1 MRTARAASRLTPRK
15 LELTRFDGLVMAVMI
30 ALTAAI
36 VGVVLRGD
44 RVGVTVKAG
53 DYGPVGSVRGAA
65 AVRVRF
71 SEAMDRASVEARL
84 HIDPALAGQIAW
96 SDARTL
102 IFTPAEAFAAG
113 QTYTVT
119 LDSGALASG
128 RHAALAD
135 DLRWTFQALLP
146 RVVYLGPAHAYVR
159 NLMLADLES
168 GAITPL
174 TNSSSG
180 VEDFAVRPDGR
191 AIVYSQTNP
200 DHTSDL
206 WLLDLAA
213 GQSRPLTRCVN
224 AVCSAPAWTPDGS
237 RIVYQRQEFNTGQA
251 VGSGEVRAWIVDPE
265 TLQTGLLFDDP
276 QQLGAEPLWSPDG
289 QRVAVFDAASG
300 GIRVHDL
307 QDGTDTIIPSQVGSV
322 GVFSPDGSRLVYPVL
337 VRGAVGDT
345 FYTHLEMVEFAAQER
360 VRLSGEPDAAV
371 EDGSAAWSPDGTRLV
386 IARRYLDERYT
397 LGRQLYLFDPASGEA
412 QPLVVETDYTHAAMH
427 WDASGRYVVYQRFS
441 VLDPDTQPEV
451 WLVDVVTGETRQIA
465 PDAFFPAWLP

>member
-1 MRTARAASRLTPRK
+1 MSARFLGGMRA
-15 LELTRFDGLVMAVMI
+15 LTRFDGLVMAVMI

-36 VGVVLRGD
+36 LAVIARGD
-44 RVGVTVKAG
+44 RVGVIVKAG
-53 DYGPVGSVRGAA
+53 DYGPVGSVRGVG

-84 HIDPALAGQIAW
+84 HIDPPLAGQIGW

-113 QTYTVT
+113 QIYTVT
-119 LDSGALASG
+119 LDGGAQASG
-128 RHAALAD
+128 RQAALAD
-135 DLRWTFQALLP
+135 GLHWTFRALLP
-146 RVVYLGPAHAYVR
+146 RVVYLGPAHAYLR

-168 GAITPL
+168 GAITAL
-174 TNSSSG
+174 TDSGSG

-213 GQSRPLTRCVN
+213 EQSRPLTRCVD

-276 QQLGAEPLWSPDG
+276 QWLGAEPVWSPDG
-289 QRVAVFDAASG
+289 RRVAVFDAAAG

-307 QDGTDTIIPSQVGSV
+307 RDGTDTIIPSQVGGA
-322 GVFSPDGSRLVYPVL
+322 GVFSPDGGRLVYPVL
-337 VRGAVGDT
+337 VRGAAGEV
-345 FYTHLEMVEFAAQER
+345 FYTHLEMVDFAAGER
-360 VRLSGEPDAAV
+360 TRLSGEPDAGV
-371 EDGSAAWSPDGTRLV
+371 EDGGAAWSPDGTRLV
-386 IARRYLDERYT
+386 VARRYLDDRYT
-397 LGRQLYLFDPASGEA
+397 LGRQLYLLDPTSGDVE
-412 QPLVVETDYTHAAMH
+412 PLVVETDFTHAAMH

-451 WLVDVVTGETRQIA
+451 WLVDVATRETRQVA